1 MGRMEDSRIKRKD
14 TDSNPLKN
22 IGVKKNDT
30 NKVDIDEKTIKRQ
43 QNKQ

>member
-1 MGRMEDSRIKRKD
+1 MGRIEESRIKRKD

-22 IGVKKNDT
+22 IGSRKQDT

>member
-1 MGRMEDSRIKRKD
+1 MGRMEESRIKRKD

-22 IGVKKNDT
+22 IGSKKNDT

>member
-14 TDSNPLKN
+14 TDGNPLKN
-22 IGVKKNDT
+22 IGSRKQDT

-43 QNKQ
+43 QNKE

>member
-1 MGRMEDSRIKRKD
+1 MGRMEESRIKRKD
-14 TDSNPLKN
+14 TNSDPLKN
-22 IGVKKNDT
+22 IGNRKEDT